1 MARRGRFIALE
12 GGEGTGKSTQA
23 AALAGHLGAVLTR
36 EPGGTPIGARLR
48 AVLLDPDLGRLNDRS
63 EALLMAADR
72 AQHVDEVIV
81 PALAAG
87 RDVVT
92 DRFSGSTLAY
102 QGFGRGMDVGH
113 LRRLSEWAADGVEPD
128 VVVLLVVPA
137 EVAADRLR
145 VRASDR
151 LGGRVA
157 DRLENEHVSFHDR
170 VRSGYQTLADDN
182 PDRWVVVDGAGSV
195 AEVAAQVWAVCV
207 SRLAALGQPVAD
219 RRALH
224 PPW

>member
-1 MARRGRFIALE
+1 MAPRRGRFIAFE

-23 AALAGHLGAVLTR
+23 AALAERLGAVLTR

-48 AVLLDPDLGRLNDRS
+48 AVLLDPDLGRLSDRS

-72 AQHVDEVIV
+72 AQHVDEVVV
-81 PALAAG
+81 PALASG

-113 LRRLSEWAADGVEPD
+113 LRRLSEWAADGLDPD

-137 EVAADRLR
+137 DVAAERLRDRASQALGGRAADRM
-145 VRASDR
+145 
-151 LGGRVA
+151 
-157 DRLENEHVSFHDR
+157 ENEDVSFHDR
-170 VRSGYQTLADDN
+170 VRSGYRTLADDD

-195 AEVAAQVWAVCV
+195 AEVGARVWAACGG
-207 SRLAALGQPVAD
+207 RLTGLG
-219 RRALH
+219 
-224 PPW
+224 